1 MRLRRS
7 GRGQAPASA
16 RDRMYSPLPHA
27 TAPPRRL
34 LPIDDDGQ
42 LPDQLGDA
50 ISVDKQLGEVVI
62 EDDREISRSGVKL
75 IRSALVEYRTR
86 RDLDLTP
93 AADVLHTME
102 EMGWIK
108 RDPVPGPKPDK
119 WRRSQQSFA
128 SATSCV
134 AADGGSDDA

>member
-50 ISVDKQLGEVVI
+50 ISVDKQLG
-62 EDDREISRSGVKL
+62 
-75 IRSALVEYRTR
+75 
-86 RDLDLTP
+86 DLDSKKCP
-93 AADVLHTME
+93 SRISHSE
-102 EMGWIK
+102 
-108 RDPVPGPKPDK
+108 
-119 WRRSQQSFA
+119 A
-128 SATSCV
+128 S
-134 AADGGSDDA
+134 